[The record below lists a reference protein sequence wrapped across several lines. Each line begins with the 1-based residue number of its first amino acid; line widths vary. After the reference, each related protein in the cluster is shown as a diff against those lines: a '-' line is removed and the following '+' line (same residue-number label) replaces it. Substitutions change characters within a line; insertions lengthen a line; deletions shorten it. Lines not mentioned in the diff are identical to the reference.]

1 MGRTEHQRCWSVTW
15 PAEARQTQR
24 STWSNSN
31 RPPSGAASHVPAG
44 RPLALPR
51 SLDRLQ
57 TAAQPSGA
65 YMFAACPPDGASVHA
80 TRQPPPP
87 LLLRVV
93 RTFRHY
99 VSILSCGLL
108 QCPSYGLPMAFLW
121 PSASSSAFFLCR
133 RKSILPLF
141 CRSVACA
148 ATQNAAAEQRQNGR
162 ITVYNWVLHKCLY
175 GILAAP
181 VIVEG

>member
-1 MGRTEHQRCWSVTW
+1 MEQLKQA
-15 PAEARQTQR
+15 AERRRQPCT
-24 STWSNSN
+24 S
-31 RPPSGAASHVPAG
+31 RPPIGAATVARPAANSS
-44 RPLALPR
+44 PTVR
-51 SLDRLQ
+51 SLHVRCVPSRWRVGACDASAA
-57 TAAQPSGA
+57 TAA
-65 YMFAACPPDGASVHA
+65 
-80 TRQPPPP
+80 PPPRRSDLSTLRLHP
-87 LLLRVV
+87 LLRPSPMPFLW
-93 RTFRHY
+93 
-99 VSILSCGLL
+99 
-108 QCPSYGLPMAFLW
+108 PSYGLPMAFRIVLC
-121 PSASSSAFFLCR
+121 FFLCR